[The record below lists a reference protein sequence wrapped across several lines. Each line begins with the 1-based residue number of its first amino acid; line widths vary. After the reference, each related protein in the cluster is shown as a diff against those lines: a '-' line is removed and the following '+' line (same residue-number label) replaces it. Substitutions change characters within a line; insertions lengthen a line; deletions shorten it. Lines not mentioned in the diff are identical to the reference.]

1 MKTIKIKAVA
11 ALILLFHLSSC
22 LDITELNVSPNS
34 PENVSSNYILTYVLT
49 NTGKS
54 YNALGDVASSVSG
67 VMQYNQVGTN
77 QGAGAVN
84 QYLWTSSSW
93 SGYFDY
99 LRNIKIIN
107 EKSKTEDNKLFEA
120 ISLILRA
127 FNYGVMT
134 DLFGDIPYSESLLAS
149 EGVYFSKY
157 DDQKEVYKGIL
168 LDLKNAS
175 EILADPG
182 ISAYK
187 IDANADVLYKGVSDK
202 WLRFSNSLRL
212 RYCMRLINK
221 KADMSAIG
229 VDIISEFNNAAAY
242 AFTSTSD
249 DAFISYLGIANYNSA
264 PGGLLNSA
272 NPNYLT
278 KPCRT
283 IVDTLKSQ
291 NDPRLHR
298 WTIPVQRKWDAN
310 VTSEVDVAVKNIF
323 GESFVVKYIPVGT
336 QSVDTSLYVGLAQNL
351 AVVDLINYNKGNDA
365 AIYPPEKSPYISYLH
380 PRYRENKETYI
391 RIDLMSYSEVEFL
404 LAEAAQRG
412 GFSITDPETHF
423 KNGII
428 ASMNRW
434 GIIDG
439 SNGFNFNTYYSSS
452 KVSYTS
458 ASNKLER
465 IIGQKWISL
474 WLNVESWFDYRRTGY
489 PNLKTG
495 PVTQYGSALPLRFM
509 YPLPSQ
515 DEKYLVNYN
524 ASVEKL
530 EVTSY
535 VPTGQSKDHSYSK
548 MWLLQGTGKPY

>member
-22 LDITELNVSPNS
+22 LDITELNVSPNN

-54 YNALGDVASSVSG
+54 YSALGNVSSSVSG
-67 VMQYNQVGTN
+67 AMQYNQVGTN
-77 QGAGAVN
+77 FGAGVVN

-107 EKSKTEDNKLFEA
+107 EKSKTEDNKFFEA

-187 IDANADVLYKGVSDK
+187 IDANADVLFKGVSDK

-272 NPNYLT
+272 NPDFAT

-291 NDPRLHR
+291 NDPRLYR
-298 WTIPVQRKWDAN
+298 WAIPVQRKWDAN
-310 VTSEVDVAVKNIF
+310 VTSEVDVTVKNMF
-323 GESFVVKYIPVGT
+323 GESFVVKYVPAGT

-351 AVVDLINYNKGNDA
+351 AVVDLITYNKGNDPA
-365 AIYPPEKSPYISYLH
+365 TYPPERSPYISYLH

-495 PVTQYGSALPLRFM
+495 PVTQYGPALPLRFM

>member
-1 MKTIKIKAVA
+1 
-11 ALILLFHLSSC
+11 
-22 LDITELNVSPNS
+22 
-34 PENVSSNYILTYVLT
+34 
-49 NTGKS
+49 
-54 YNALGDVASSVSG
+54 
-67 VMQYNQVGTN
+67 
-77 QGAGAVN
+77 
-84 QYLWTSSSW
+84 
-93 SGYFDY
+93 
-99 LRNIKIIN
+99 
-107 EKSKTEDNKLFEA
+107 
-120 ISLILRA
+120 
-127 FNYGVMT
+127 
-134 DLFGDIPYSESLLAS
+134 
-149 EGVYFSKY
+149 
-157 DDQKEVYKGIL
+157 
-168 LDLKNAS
+168 
-175 EILADPG
+175 
-182 ISAYK
+182 
-187 IDANADVLYKGVSDK
+187 
-202 WLRFSNSLRL
+202 
-212 RYCMRLINK
+212 
-221 KADMSAIG
+221 MSAIG